1 MLLKSEIAYDHP
13 LNIQNFDGISL
24 IEHDL
29 NNNLAGKIKN
39 SSEIVKKSID
49 RFFSLPERIKFNS
62 KI

>member
-39 SSEIVKKSID
+39 SSEINQEINRSI
-49 RFFSLPERIKFNS
+49 FLSS
-62 KI
+62 